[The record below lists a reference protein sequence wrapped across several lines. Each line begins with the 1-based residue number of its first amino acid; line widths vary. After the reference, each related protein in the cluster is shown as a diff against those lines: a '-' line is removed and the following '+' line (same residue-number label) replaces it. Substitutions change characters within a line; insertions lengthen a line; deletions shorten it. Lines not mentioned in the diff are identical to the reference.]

1 MKKNKTTQTQKPT
14 AAPLPEMCIVM
25 GDKKINLDDKN
36 KIAVMAIK
44 EAYKMAGID
53 KDYFEIMYEVYKAK
67 KDVQ

>member
-1 MKKNKTTQTQKPT
+1 MKKARNIPNPKKAP
-14 AAPLPEMCIVM
+14 APLPEMCIIM

-36 KIAVMAIK
+36 KIAVIAIK
-44 EAYKMAGID
+44 EAYKMANID